1 MRQRLNQELNHQERN
16 QITSKVNFSMNLQN
30 VECVRWTLSGFSSV
44 TQARTQTFK
53 NLSVQKLFLLLLL
66 VAFSFA
72 TPLSAARAEEE
83 LNENP
88 VQAQA
93 RASVQKIE
101 AGGTFTLKIQAT
113 VAKGFH
119 AYADKFSLRFE
130 EPEGLKS
137 SDLKISPLHEF
148 VDTSGAKKQGI
159 ENKAEIST
167 VIEVPISL
175 AGKKY
180 KVSALLKYQACSK
193 SVCLFPKTIP
203 LNFDL
208 EVENHNLATSGS
220 MSKSTDSTSSPNPN
234 DGSKI
239 KPESDGLKQTS
250 AQKDEF
256 SQALGRG
263 VFSALLFVF
272 IAGFLT
278 SLTPCVYPMIP
289 ITLAILGARAKNQT
303 KLKSFSLS
311 FVYVLGIA
319 STYSAL
325 GVMAASTGSLFG
337 SALSNIY
344 VVTAIALLFVT
355 MGLSMYGLFEIQVPA
370 FIRDRAGQVQGG
382 SGYSGAF
389 FTGLIAGL
397 VASPCIGPVLV
408 TILTYI
414 AQTQNRMLGFLFLFT
429 FAMGMGILFMVLGTS
444 SSLIGK
450 VPKSGHWMDFI
461 KFIFGTTMV
470 GMALYY
476 IAPIY
481 PKWLFHALLGLSMI
495 LIASSF
501 GAFEANDKLS
511 PLGRIRKGLMLVAMV
526 FGMAFGLLALADRLG
541 LSLMSQ
547 TKAEASTPGTEH
559 LAFKKYS
566 NTAFEAALKSKR
578 PIMIDFFAEWCVACK
593 ELEKFTFTDK
603 AVQAESANFELLQ
616 VDATEDFEGLDLLKK
631 KFNVVGLPT
640 MIFFNPQGIRVE
652 SATLTGFE
660 EAPQFLQRMQS
671 AK

>member
-1 MRQRLNQELNHQERN
+1 MRQQWNYG
-16 QITSKVNFSMNLQN
+16 SKTQTTTESNFKMNLASKN
-30 VECVRWTLSGFSSV
+30 YFRGVFRSLLRTTLFLRLRSP
-44 TQARTQTFK
+44 K
-53 NLSVQKLFLLLLL
+53 NLSSLFGIV
-66 VAFSFA
+66 VAVIMMASSLA
-72 TPLSAARAEEE
+72 IAEEE

-88 VQAQA
+88 LQAHA
-93 RASVQKIE
+93 EASVQKIE

-130 EPEGLKS
+130 DPEGLKS
-137 SDLKISPLHEF
+137 GDLKISPLHDF
-148 VDTSGAKKQGI
+148 VDTTGAKKQGV
-159 ENKAEIST
+159 ENKADIST
-167 VIEVPISL
+167 VVEAPISL
-175 AGKKY
+175 VGKKY

-208 EVENHNLATSGS
+208 EVESHNPMSTGS
-220 MSKSTDSTSSPNPN
+220 STDAKGSASSK
-234 DGSKI
+234 GAA
-239 KPESDGLKQTS
+239 

-256 SQALGRG
+256 NQALGRG

-337 SALSNIY
+337 SALSNVY
-344 VVTAIALLFVT
+344 VVTAIALLFVA
-355 MGLSMYGLFEIQVPA
+355 MGLSMYGLFEIQVPS

-444 SSLIGK
+444 SSLISK

-481 PKWLFHALLGLSMI
+481 PKWLFHALVSLSMV

-501 GAFEANDKLS
+501 GAFEANDKLT
-511 PLGRIRKGLMLVAMV
+511 PLGRIRKGLMLVIMV
-526 FGMAFGLLALADRLG
+526 FGVAFGLLSLSDRLG
-541 LSLMSQ
+541 MSMVSQ
-547 TKAEASTPGTEH
+547 STAQAGVPNSAH
-559 LAFKKYS
+559 LQFKKYS
-566 NTAFEAALKSKR
+566 EVAFEDALKSRR
-578 PIMIDFFAEWCVACK
+578 PIMIDFFADWCVACK

-616 VDATEDFEGLDLLKK
+616 VDATEDFAGLDALKK

-640 MIFFNPQGIRVE
+640 MIFYNSQGARVE